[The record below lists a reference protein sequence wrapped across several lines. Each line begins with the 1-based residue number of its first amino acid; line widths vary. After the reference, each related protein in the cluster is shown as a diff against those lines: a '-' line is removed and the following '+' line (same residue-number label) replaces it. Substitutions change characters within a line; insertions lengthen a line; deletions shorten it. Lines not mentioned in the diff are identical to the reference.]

1 MVARITSAFVAL
13 VAATAAA
20 ASAIP
25 RTDGSSQCNTG
36 SIQCCE
42 TMTDSS
48 NPAAQDLAGLLG
60 IDLGGITG
68 LVGMNCSPLTVVG
81 VDGTPS
87 CKQQPVCCQNN
98 SVGGLLSV
106 GCIPV
111 TV

>member
-1 MVARITSAFVAL
+1 MVARITSAFIAL

-36 SIQCCE
+36 SIQCCD
-42 TMTDSS
+42 TTTQPSD
-48 NPAAQDLAGLLG
+48 PAAQLAAGLLG
-60 IDLGGITG
+60 IDLGSITG
-68 LVGMNCSPLTVVG
+68 LVGLNCSPVTVVG
-81 VDGTPS
+81 VGATPS

-111 TV
+111 SL